1 MNTLVQDPVNKEIL
15 ELEFPY
21 ELSLMHITLQDFDRS
36 KYYHEKL
43 KDAFIKKWRN
53 VKSYTD
59 N

>member
-1 MNTLVQDPVNKEIL
+1 VQDPANKEIL